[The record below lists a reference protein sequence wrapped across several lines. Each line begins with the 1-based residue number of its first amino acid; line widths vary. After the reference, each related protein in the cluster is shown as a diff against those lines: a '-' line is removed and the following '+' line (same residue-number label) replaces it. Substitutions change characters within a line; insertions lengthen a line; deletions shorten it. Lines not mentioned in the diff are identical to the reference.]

1 MAQREPVV
9 HRRHTAVSSVLQWFF
24 EAKSS
29 FVTTIFLKTE
39 VQEENVRGKEIQ
51 TAIQDIRED

>member
-1 MAQREPVV
+1 MV
-9 HRRHTAVSSVLQWFF
+9 HRHHTAVSSVLQWFF